1 VVVIAEHAANTPRGP
16 SSTSSTLVV
25 AATRL
30 AASTPGD
37 RHRRLQ
43 LRWWPLPEFLTT
55 PRRGPPSKSLALVVA
70 AARYAASTP
79 RGPAVDVWLN
89 LVPAARIFLA
99 TPTRG
104 GGTAVNITTKSKATS
119 RKSEGNKSFGKKIQ
133 VLVVPRT
140 RESYYHYR
148 S

>member
-1 VVVIAEHAANTPRGP
+1 MSPASVVVIAEHAASTPRGP

-43 LRWWPLPEFLTT
+43 LRWWPLPEFPTT

-104 GGTAVNITTKSKATS
+104 GH
-119 RKSEGNKSFGKKIQ
+119 RGKH
-133 VLVVPRT
+133 
-140 RESYYHYR
+140 YH
-148 S
+148 